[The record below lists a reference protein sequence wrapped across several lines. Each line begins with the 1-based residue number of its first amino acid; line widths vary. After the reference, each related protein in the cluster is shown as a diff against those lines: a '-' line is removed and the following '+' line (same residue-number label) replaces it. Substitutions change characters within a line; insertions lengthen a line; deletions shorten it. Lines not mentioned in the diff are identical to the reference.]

1 MNKNFRKAKLENELK
16 RIVKTL
22 LVEYSPEA
30 LILFGSLIGEKIGE
44 NSDIDLVIIKQ
55 TDKRFTERIG
65 EVIEICK
72 PKMAADFIVY
82 TPEEFL
88 TLKEREDFIKKEVI
102 EKGKLIYERQ

>member
-1 MNKNFRKAKLENELK
+1 MNKNFRKAELETELK

-30 LILFGSLIGEKIGE
+30 LILFGSLIGEKVGE

-88 TLKEREDFIKKEVI
+88 TLKDREDFIKKEVI

>member
-1 MNKNFRKAKLENELK
+1 MNKNFRKAELETELK

-30 LILFGSLIGEKIGE
+30 LILFGSLIGEKVGE